1 MTDPRWHAE
10 CPDDLDYLDELQ
22 DAALERLDRAEYDS
36 KHDDVP
42 AYESGFLTRP
52 QHGPVR

>member
-22 DAALERLDRAEYDS
+22 DAALERLDRAEYDG
-36 KHDDVP
+36 KYDDVP
-42 AYESGFLTRP
+42 EYEPGFLSRP